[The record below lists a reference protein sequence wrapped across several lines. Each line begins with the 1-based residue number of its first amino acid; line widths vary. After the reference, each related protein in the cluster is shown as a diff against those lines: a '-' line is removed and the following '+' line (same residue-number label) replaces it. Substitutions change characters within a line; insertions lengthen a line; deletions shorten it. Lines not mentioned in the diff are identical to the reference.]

1 MLISLALVLCAAALA
16 GAQTATPAPAQEKV
30 PFSHHALS
38 VTEYSQQENEAI
50 VAKFRGLRVTD
61 VVDALDEIGLQ
72 DVTIMDQEIKPLW
85 RDEEKFT
92 HRIYG
97 VAVTVRLAPGQER
110 APVFEKREDFKKW
123 QSEWLRKF
131 PRPKQAQFLKPDTIL
146 VMDAPRARDVGQCG
160 SENAYNWMLN
170 GMRGIVA
177 EGGCRDTD
185 ELILER
191 IPVYERAATRG
202 TYMGRMVTESW
213 NAPVTVGGVLVMP
226 NDVIVADGNGVV
238 VVPRAKAEL
247 VAERAHLIQ
256 ENDKAVRRKHYD
268 RAKRPQDFTT
278 K

>member
-1 MLISLALVLCAAALA
+1 MLMRLALFLGAAALA
-16 GAQTATPAPAQEKV
+16 SAQTASVPAGQESV
-30 PFSHHALS
+30 PFSQHMLK

-72 DVTIMDQEIKPLW
+72 DVTVMDQDIKPLW
-85 RDEEKFT
+85 RDEQKFT

-97 VAVTVRLAPGQER
+97 VAVTVRLVPAQER
-110 APVFEKREDFKKW
+110 APIFEKREDFRKW
-123 QSEWLRKF
+123 QSEWSRKY
-131 PRPKQAQFLKPDTIL
+131 PRAKQAQFLKPDTVL

-160 SENAYNWMLN
+160 SENAYNWLLS
-170 GMRGIVA
+170 GMRGIVT

-185 ELILER
+185 EVILER

-202 TYMGRMVTESW
+202 TYMGRMVAESW
-213 NAPVTVGGVLVMP
+213 NAPVNVGGVLVMP
-226 NDVIVADGNGVV
+226 NDIIVADGNGVV

-247 VAERAHLIQ
+247 VAERAHSIQ
-256 ENDKAVRRKHYD
+256 ETDKAARRKHYE
-268 RAKRPQDFTT
+268 RAKRPADFTI